1 MNKQCIN
8 CINQTE
14 CQKYNVE
21 YGSKYC
27 NDKYKCTN
35 KKVVL
40 SFVGINTV
48 YQGYQELLKCESYEE
63 SKLSKDIKKFLDNIK
78 E

>member
-8 CINQTE
+8 CTNQLE

-27 NDKYKCTN
+27 E
-35 KKVVL
+35 
-40 SFVGINTV
+40 IHRR
-48 YQGYQELLKCESYEE
+48 
-63 SKLSKDIKKFLDNIK
+63 
-78 E
+78 